1 MKQRNGEKSQY
12 HSQRVTRAMPKLETL
27 KAKERKRKN
36 PNAHRAMR
44 SARSRRKGQFS
55 PPTTSKQY
63 SSQHELPVRVVPR
76 GGRRTV
82 SVSKKKKSTKSSP
95 SHMRKRER
103 EMRAR
108 REKRKEKKRNV
119 RAPVCTPAWPMW
131 MEITSLIFVVVVVVV
146 VGSF

>member
-1 MKQRNGEKSQY
+1 
-12 HSQRVTRAMPKLETL
+12 
-27 KAKERKRKN
+27 
-36 PNAHRAMR
+36 MR
-44 SARSRRKGQFS
+44 SARSRRKDQFS
-55 PPTTSKQY
+55 PLTSKQY

-82 SVSKKKKSTKSSP
+82 SVSKKKSTKSSP

-103 EMRAR
+103 ERDARAQ

-131 MEITSLIFVVVVVVV
+131 MEITSLIFVVVVGVLGG
-146 VGSF
+146 GSF